1 MSDNNDGL
9 YVRLFTE
16 REEPEDYER
25 YIHGPEPDSDTIG
38 KALKRF
44 SDDSGITQGQISL
57 LTGISRS
64 CLYYYCKDQRK
75 IGYEN
80 LILLCVALKV
90 NEIVEEFTKNFGNE
104 NGKSDSSPMAQQT
117 VKEYFD
123 MWLTAIKPDIARTT
137 HNGYRNIIR
146 KFTEY
151 LDKEYPDITLG
162 EMNRV
167 IIQDYLTKKF
177 NSGLKGKSIKQYYL
191 ALHSAFTYAVKMEIL
206 ENHPMDKMTLPR
218 AERYEASFYN
228 QDEINT
234 LFKVFEG
241 DPLELIVHI
250 AAYYGL
256 RRCEILGLRWD
267 AIDFQNKTITIQR
280 KIIQVYDDDGVERLY
295 VENRLKTNSTRRT
308 LPLIP
313 HIEEML
319 LAKKKTD
326 EYFRKSFGKEYDTEY
341 DGFICRRPDGKIIE
355 PNYLTSHFG
364 YIIKSRGMRHLRFH
378 DLRHSCASLLLANDV
393 PMKAIQ
399 EWLGHSNFS
408 ITANLYSHLE
418 YNAKIASANTIARV
432 LGGAE
437 TKSEANDTHT
447 NNDTCEG

>member
-1 MSDNNDGL
+1 
-9 YVRLFTE
+9 
-16 REEPEDYER
+16 
-25 YIHGPEPDSDTIG
+25 
-38 KALKRF
+38 
-44 SDDSGITQGQISL
+44 
-57 LTGISRS
+57 
-64 CLYYYCKDQRK
+64 
-75 IGYEN
+75 
-80 LILLCVALKV
+80 
-90 NEIVEEFTKNFGNE
+90 
-104 NGKSDSSPMAQQT
+104 
-117 VKEYFD
+117 
-123 MWLTAIKPDIARTT
+123 
-137 HNGYRNIIR
+137 
-146 KFTEY
+146 
-151 LDKEYPDITLG
+151 
-162 EMNRV
+162 
-167 IIQDYLTKKF
+167 
-177 NSGLKGKSIKQYYL
+177 
-191 ALHSAFTYAVKMEIL
+191 MEIL
-206 ENHPMDKMTLPR
+206 ENHPMDKMTMPR

-326 EYFRKSFGKEYDTEY
+326 EYFRRSFGKEYDTEY
-341 DGFICRRPDGKIIE
+341 EGFICHRPDGKIIE

-378 DLRHSCASLLLANDV
+378 DLRHLKPTNSHNYKTTLLRHSYPPAINEDLLFRTRQVFSNLVTDRITPKSHRYLLNCA
-393 PMKAIQ
+393 KAHKKVSY
-399 EWLGHSNFS
+399 L
-408 ITANLYSHLE
+408 
-418 YNAKIASANTIARV
+418 V
-432 LGGAE
+432 
-437 TKSEANDTHT
+437 
-447 NNDTCEG
+447 CEGKGGKGKG